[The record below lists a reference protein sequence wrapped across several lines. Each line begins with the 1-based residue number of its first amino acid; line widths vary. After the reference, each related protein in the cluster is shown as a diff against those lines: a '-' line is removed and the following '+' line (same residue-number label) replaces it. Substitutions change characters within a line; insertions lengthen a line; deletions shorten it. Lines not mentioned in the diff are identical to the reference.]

1 MKQLLITIAAVV
13 LVGCGKSQQ
22 ELNNE
27 LAWDDGAN
35 INTSN
40 TLIDAVDLGDV
51 EAVKKHLSDG
61 ANVNASGLLNVAIES
76 RAQSRKE
83 IVELLLEKGA
93 DINAKNQ
100 RGWTPAESLKR
111 TAGGTMLVGATDEE
125 KAINDEIAALLI
137 KHGAKTD
144 DDFKYWFP
152 TINKFMP
159 SQELKAESNAKLI
172 SIHEASARGNIE
184 ATKEHLAIESNV
196 NQKDNSG
203 RPPLY
208 YAVWN
213 DHTEIAKILISK
225 GANVNTEK
233 SAKFNPLYS
242 AAGGR
247 AGKETIELLI
257 EKGADV
263 NFIRERGGT
272 RGNETPLDRAT
283 RKGRTEIAD
292 LLRKHGGK
300 TGEELEAE
308 GK

>member
-1 MKQLLITIAAVV
+1 
-13 LVGCGKSQQ
+13 
-22 ELNNE
+22 
-27 LAWDDGAN
+27 
-35 INTSN
+35 
-40 TLIDAVDLGDV
+40 
-51 EAVKKHLSDG
+51 
-61 ANVNASGLLNVAIES
+61 
-76 RAQSRKE
+76 RKE

-125 KAINDEIAALLI
+125 KAINDEIAALLV

-159 SQELKAESNAKLI
+159 SKELKAESNAKLI

-300 TGEELEAE
+300 TGEEL
-308 GK
+308 K